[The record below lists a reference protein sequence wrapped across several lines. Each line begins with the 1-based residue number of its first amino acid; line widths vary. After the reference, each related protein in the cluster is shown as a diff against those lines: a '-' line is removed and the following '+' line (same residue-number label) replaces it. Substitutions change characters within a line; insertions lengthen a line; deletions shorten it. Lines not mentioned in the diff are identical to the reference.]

1 MLFAEVLNFARM
13 IFLFMKSNLILPLII
28 LLTIGLGCNFFNQK
42 EEPKPENTKPTVEKT
57 VESTKTSETVKPSET
72 KDATTSSNFLHLAS
86 GAYFVKQPKSERAF
100 DNQPI
105 NLIFDGMNWR
115 SEETELND
123 NVFIIETPGET
134 TLKTVVFDI
143 SHPFNTPDENA
154 KDILFEASN
163 VSADSGYQTILE
175 TSIEKDAEMPSFP
188 VKAEVPAR
196 WFRLTVKNNHGSAD
210 ATALNQIFGYGTQK
224 MADVPQN
231 LSGTYR
237 LVDRETGK
245 VEAAENGNDIFL
257 KQDGTSVL
265 GCGKSVGTFSG
276 GLEGTV
282 AKVNW
287 TYAELGENSG
297 LMTFTRNKRFVFW
310 RLKSGEFWALEEF
323 EQVDT
328 KLGECSDIPD
338 FKGKDTA
345 KSKLARELEKDG
357 RAVIYGINF
366 DFNSDKL
373 RDESKIVLNQIVA
386 VLKENAAWKM
396 AIEGHTDNI
405 GGESFNQTLSEKRA
419 KSVLDYLTANGIEAS
434 RLSSSGKGLSS
445 PVEENATEFGRAK
458 NRRVELVK
466 Q

>member
-1 MLFAEVLNFARM
+1 
-13 IFLFMKSNLILPLII
+13 MKFNLVLPLVI
-28 LLTIGLGCNFFNQK
+28 LLTFALGCNLLNQK
-42 EEPKPENTKPTVEKT
+42 EQPKPENPKPTVEKT
-57 VESTKTSETVKPSET
+57 VETTKPTETVKPVET
-72 KDATTSSNFLHLAS
+72 QGNVPTSANFLHLAS

-115 SEETELND
+115 SEESALND
-123 NVFIIETPGET
+123 NVFVIETPGET
-134 TLKTVVFDI
+134 TLKTVAFDLK
-143 SHPFNTPDENA
+143 HPFATPDENA

-175 TSIEKDAEMPSFP
+175 TSLKQDVKMPSFP
-188 VKAEVPAR
+188 VTAEIPAR
-196 WFRLTVKNNHGSAD
+196 WFRLTVKNNHGSAN
-210 ATALNQIFGYGTQK
+210 ATAISQIFGYGTQK
-224 MADVPQN
+224 TADVPQD

-237 LVDRETGK
+237 KVDTETGK
-245 VEAAENGNDIFL
+245 VGTKANRYDIFL

-265 GCGKSVGTFSG
+265 GCGNDVGTFAG

-287 TYAELGENSG
+287 KNEELGENSG

-310 RLKSGEFWALEEF
+310 RLKDEGFWALDEY

-328 KLGECSDIPD
+328 KLGECPDIPD

-345 KSKLARELEKDG
+345 KSQLAKELEKDG

-373 RDESKIVLNQIVA
+373 RDESKIVLNQIVT
-386 VLKENAAWKM
+386 VLKEKPDWKM
-396 AIEGHTDNI
+396 SIEGHTDNI
-405 GGESFNQTLSEKRA
+405 GGEVFNQTLSEKRA
-419 KSVLDYLTANGIEAS
+419 KSVVDYLTAAGIDAA

-445 PVEENATEFGRAK
+445 PIEKNDTEFGRAK

>member
-1 MLFAEVLNFARM
+1 
-13 IFLFMKSNLILPLII
+13 MKTKLILPLVV
-28 LLTIGLGCNFFNQK
+28 LLTFVLGCNLFNQK
-42 EEPKPENTKPTVEKT
+42 EESKPENTEPTVEKT
-57 VESTKTSETVKPSET
+57 VETTKTSETVKPTET
-72 KDATTSSNFLHLAS
+72 KDSTTSSNFLHLAS

-100 DNQPI
+100 DNTPI

-115 SEETELND
+115 SEETALND
-123 NVFIIETPGET
+123 NVFVIETPGET

-188 VKAEVPAR
+188 ITAEVPAR
-196 WFRLTVKNNHGSAD
+196 WFRLTVKNNHGSTD

-224 MADVPQN
+224 MTDVPQN
-231 LSGTYR
+231 LTGTYR
-237 LVDRETGK
+237 LVDSETGK
-245 VEAAENGNDIFL
+245 VKDGESLYEIVL
-257 KQDGTSVL
+257 KQDGTTVL
-265 GCGKSVGTFSG
+265 GCEKVGATFSG

-282 AKVNW
+282 AKVDW
-287 TYAELGENSG
+287 EQASLGENSG
-297 LMTFTRNKRFVFW
+297 LMTFTRNKRFVYW
-310 RLKSGEFWALEEF
+310 QLNNGGFWALREF
-323 EQVDT
+323 EQIDT
-328 KLGECSDIPD
+328 KLGECPDIPD

-345 KSKLARELEKDG
+345 KSELAKELEKDG
-357 RAVIYGINF
+357 RAVVYGINF

-373 RDESKIVLNQIVA
+373 RDESKTVLNQIVA
-386 VLKENAAWKM
+386 VLKENAGWKM

-419 KSVLDYLTANGIEAS
+419 KSVLDYLTNNGIEAS
-434 RLSSSGKGLSS
+434 RLRSSGKGLSS
-445 PVEENATEFGRAK
+445 PIESNETEFGRAK

-466 Q
+466 E

>member
-1 MLFAEVLNFARM
+1 MKLNVV
-13 IFLFMKSNLILPLII
+13 LILVII
-28 LLTIGLGCNFFNQK
+28 LTFGLGCNLLNQQ
-42 EEPKPENTKPTVEKT
+42 EQPKPENTKPTVEKT
-57 VESTKTSETVKPSET
+57 VEPSKTPETEKPAESQS
-72 KDATTSSNFLHLAS
+72 DVPTSANFLHLAS

-115 SEETELND
+115 SEESALNN
-123 NVFIIETPGET
+123 NVFVIETPGET

-143 SHPFNTPDENA
+143 SHPFGTTDENA
-154 KDILFEASN
+154 KDILLEASN
-163 VSADSGYQTILE
+163 TSADSGYQTILE
-175 TSIEKDAEMPSFP
+175 TSLKQDAEMPSFS
-188 VKAEVPAR
+188 VTAEIPAR
-196 WFRLTVKNNHGSAD
+196 WFRLTVKNNHGSTN

-224 MADVPQN
+224 TADVPQN
-231 LSGTYR
+231 LTGTYR
-237 LVDRETGK
+237 KVNTETGK
-245 VEAAENGNDIFL
+245 IETEANRYDIFL

-265 GCGKSVGTFSG
+265 GCGNDVGTFAG

-287 TYAELGENSG
+287 KYEELGENSG

-310 RLKSGEFWALEEF
+310 RLKSDSFWALEEF
-323 EQVDT
+323 EQVDA
-328 KLGECSDIPD
+328 KLGECPD
-338 FKGKDTA
+338 VPNFKGKDTA
-345 KSKLARELEKDG
+345 KSELAKELEKDG

-386 VLKENAAWKM
+386 VLKEKPDWKM

-419 KSVLDYLTANGIEAS
+419 KSVVDYLTNAGIEAS

-445 PVEENATEFGRAK
+445 PIEKNNTEFGRAK

>member
-1 MLFAEVLNFARM
+1 
-13 IFLFMKSNLILPLII
+13 MKSNLILSLII
-28 LLTIGLGCNFFNQK
+28 LLIFGLGCNLFNSKDQSAGNTP
-42 EEPKPENTKPTVEKT
+42 PKIDRTPEAEKTPITENTPAQ
-57 VESTKTSETVKPSET
+57 SGGAAIS
-72 KDATTSSNFLHLAS
+72 ANFLHLAS

-115 SEETELND
+115 SEESELNN
-123 NVFIIETPGET
+123 NVFVIETPGET

-143 SHPFNTPDENA
+143 SHPFGTPDENA

-175 TSIEKDAEMPSFP
+175 TSLEKDAEMPSFP
-188 VKAEVPAR
+188 VKAEIPAR
-196 WFRLTVKNNHGSAD
+196 WFRLTVKNNHGSTD

-224 MADVPQN
+224 TADVPQN

-237 LVDRETGK
+237 IVDKETGK
-245 VEAAENGNDIFL
+245 VEAQEGENDIFL
-257 KQDGTSVL
+257 KQDGTTVL

-287 TYAELGENSG
+287 NYAELGENSG

-310 RLKSGEFWALEEF
+310 RLKSGGFWALEEF

-328 KLGECSDIPD
+328 KLGDCPEIPD

-345 KSKLARELEKDG
+345 KSGIAKELEKDG

-386 VLKENAAWKM
+386 VLKENADWKM
-396 AIEGHTDNI
+396 AVEGHTDNI
-405 GGESFNQTLSEKRA
+405 GGESFNQSLSEKRA
-419 KSVLDYLTANGIEAS
+419 KSVVDYLTNAGIEAA
-434 RLSSSGKGLSS
+434 RLSSSGKGLST
-445 PVEENATEFGRAK
+445 PIEKNDTEFGRAK